1 MSSQLAVYITPP
13 ATDRAPWRVR
23 CSGRPMEEFREEQD
37 AIRRAADCV
46 RMAESSGGSAVV
58 KIERPDG
65 SWEPYNVGA

>member
-1 MSSQLAVYITPP
+1 
-13 ATDRAPWRVR
+13 
-23 CSGRPMEEFREEQD
+23 MEEFREEQD